1 MFPLRVRQAQ
11 YDERFSGRE
20 PSALTERVKKA
31 SSEQNRSVN
40 ETRVTFTEIGVAAY
54 EWMQAH
60 AAELLA
66 GGGASQEADDLV
78 RTLLAEA
85 LEARKK
91 PKK

>member
-20 PSALTERVKKA
+20 PAALTERIKKA
-31 SSEQNRSVN
+31 SAEQNRSVN
-40 ETRVTFTEIGVAAY
+40 ETRVTFAEIGVAAY

-66 GGGASQEADDLV
+66 TSGASQEADDLV
-78 RTLLAEA
+78 RALLSEA
-85 LEARKK
+85 LVARSKARK
-91 PKK
+91 